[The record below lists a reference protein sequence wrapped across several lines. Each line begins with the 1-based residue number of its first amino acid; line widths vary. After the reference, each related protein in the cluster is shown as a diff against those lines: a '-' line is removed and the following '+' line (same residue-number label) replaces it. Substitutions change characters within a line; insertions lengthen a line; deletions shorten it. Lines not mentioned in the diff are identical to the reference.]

1 MPSPKAI
8 KQRIKSTKRTAQI
21 TKAMEVVSATKM
33 RKAQEFALSAR
44 PFAVASLEMLE
55 NLIKR
60 TPMLVGELPPL
71 LQKREI
77 RNSLLLVVTSD
88 KGLAGAFNANVLK
101 KAEQWIEARRL
112 LKSNFNRDYAL
123 ITVGKKA
130 KEYFSARGGS
140 ASGGER
146 YPILKSFWGF
156 GDYRKLEDTLPV
168 AELVLNKFLDGSF
181 DEVEA
186 VYTNFRTTLLQE
198 AVLKK
203 ILPVSEKGIWDMVI
217 SILPERGKFA
227 TIEGKMQTKSV
238 YQYEYKFEPSPTEI
252 LEVLVPQLLRMHIH
266 HLILESNASEHSAR
280 MVAMKSAS
288 DNAKELITDLTL
300 VYNKARQA
308 GITRELAEITAGRE
322 ALEQ

>member
-1 MPSPKAI
+1 MHSTKAI
-8 KQRIKSTKRTAQI
+8 KQRIKSTKSTAQI

-60 TPMLVGELPPL
+60 TPVLPPL

-77 RNSLLLVVTSD
+77 KNSLLLVVTSD

-101 KAEQWIEARRL
+101 KAEQWVLQKRSAGVPFSL
-112 LKSNFNRDYAL
+112 V
-123 ITVGKKA
+123 TVGKKA
-130 KEYFSARGGS
+130 KEYF
-140 ASGGER
+140 ER
-146 YPILKSFWGF
+146 RNTPITQSFWGF
-156 GDYRKLEDTLPV
+156 GDISMLEDTLPV
-168 AELVLNKFLDGSF
+168 ADLALNLFLDESF

-227 TIEGKMQTKSV
+227 TIEGKIQTKGV
-238 YQYEYKFEPSPTEI
+238 YQYEYKFEPGPAEI
-252 LEVLVPQLLRMHIH
+252 LAVLVPQLLRMHIH

-288 DNAKELITDLTL
+288 DNAEELITDLTL
-300 VYNKARQA
+300 VFNKARQA
-308 GITRELAEITAGRE
+308 NITRELVEITAGME
-322 ALEQ
+322 ALEK